1 MWHLDGDDLL
11 HCGFAL
17 EWLEE
22 DMTVVNTA
30 DPDSLH
36 INILELIALIINIW
50 LTLVSIIQHGN
61 IPRGHII
68 AMLAD
73 NTSALS
79 WMRYASRTKHPV
91 VCKLSRFIMDL
102 TLSCSICHTLSGL
115 HLQGSK
121 T

>member
-22 DMTVVNTA
+22 DATVVDTA

-68 AMLAD
+68 SMLAD
-73 NTSALS
+73 ILKVVVLLS
-79 WMRYASRTKHPV
+79 LNPRRAQTFVMPKHIWSQTPRQWRSSNGTRYLCNSNFP
-91 VCKLSRFIMDL
+91 SY
-102 TLSCSICHTLSGL
+102 
-115 HLQGSK
+115 
-121 T
+121 

>member
-1 MWHLDGDDLL
+1 M
-11 HCGFAL
+11 
-17 EWLEE
+17 
-22 DMTVVNTA
+22 VNTA